1 MFTYIIAIGWLYVVF
16 LMSITESSLTA
27 GIMTFLFYGVLPLS
41 LFLYLLRTPSRKKLL
56 RAKTAAETSAATSIT
71 SEAPSVTTEN
81 NMFNAAPKTP
91 MNDE

>member
-41 LFLYLLRTPSRKKLL
+41 LFLYLLRAPSRKKLL
-56 RAKTAAETSAATSIT
+56 RAKAAAELSAVTSIT
-71 SEAPSVTTEN
+71 S
-81 NMFNAAPKTP
+81 AAPLVTDQNKMP
-91 MNDE
+91 ESKQKNSE